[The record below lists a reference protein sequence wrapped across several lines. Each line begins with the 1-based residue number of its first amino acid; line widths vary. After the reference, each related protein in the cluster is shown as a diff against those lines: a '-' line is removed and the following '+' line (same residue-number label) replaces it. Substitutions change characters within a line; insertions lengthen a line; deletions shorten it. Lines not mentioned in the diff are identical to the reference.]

1 VEAQAPLEVVVPQ
14 VLQESPEARD
24 LPVSQA
30 PMEHQAPVEP
40 AGLMVPMERVAP
52 LERTARTVHQER
64 VGLMV
69 PQAPAERLEP
79 PVTVDHRAV
88 AGLPEAQG
96 LTVPAGRRALPAR
109 QERTARQGHQE

>member
-1 VEAQAPLEVVVPQ
+1 VDHPEQVVQP
-14 VLQESPEARD
+14 
-24 LPVSQA
+24 
-30 PMEHQAPVEP
+30 
-40 AGLMVPMERVAP
+40 VPM
-52 LERTARTVHQER
+52 
-64 VGLMV
+64 G

-96 LTVPAGRRALPAR
+96 LTVPAGRRALPAL